1 MRPLLI
7 APALLLLAFV
17 WLLAFTP
24 VAHAQLLSPATES
37 ELRLTTGS
45 PPLGALLALPSASTP
60 RAGVLIIPGSGP
72 TDRDGNNTLGI
83 QTDAYRLLAHALA
96 SNGVASLRIDKR
108 GMFSSA
114 SPGTDPNAV
123 TLELYASD
131 IHRWLDHWRA
141 LAPDLPLYLLG
152 HSEGGLVALLAAQDR
167 PDLAGVILVACPGR
181 PLGDVLRAQLKANPA
196 NAPLLPAA
204 ESAITELENGRTFN
218 ASTLP
223 APLRPLFNNSIQ
235 NFLVSAFA
243 ARPADLIA
251 RLPQPVLIIQ
261 GDNDIQVST
270 EDARLLAAAQ
280 PRATLRIVENM
291 NHILKISPR
300 DPAANLATYR
310 QPELPLA
317 PALARELATFIPPT
331 NP

>member
-1 MRPLLI
+1 MPSLLRHFF
-7 APALLLLAFV
+7 ALSRASATLLLLA
-17 WLLAFTP
+17 P
-24 VAHAQLLSPATES
+24 SAHAQLLSPATET
-37 ELRLTTGS
+37 ETRLTSGT
-45 PPLGALLALPSASTP
+45 PPLGAILAIPSTSTP
-60 RAGVLIIPGSGP
+60 RAGVIIIPGSGP
-72 TDRDGNNTLGI
+72 TDRDGNNRLGI

-96 SNGVASLRIDKR
+96 TNCVASLRIDKR

-131 IHRWLDHWRA
+131 IQRWLDHWRA
-141 LAPDLPLYLLG
+141 REPDLPLYLLG
-152 HSEGGLVALLAAQDR
+152 HSEGGLVALLAAQNR
-167 PDLAGVILVACPGR
+167 PDLAGIILVACPGR

-204 ESAITELENGRTFN
+204 ETAITDLENGRTFD

-223 APLRPLFNNSIQ
+223 AALRPLFNNSVQ

-243 ARPADLIA
+243 ARPANLIA

-261 GDNDIQVST
+261 GDNDLQVST
-270 EDARLLAAAQ
+270 DDARLLSAAN
-280 PRATLRIVENM
+280 PRATLRLVENM
-291 NHILKISPR
+291 NHILKIAPR
-300 DPAANLATYR
+300 DPAANLATYQ
-310 QPELPLA
+310 QPKLPLA

-331 NP
+331 TP

>member
-1 MRPLLI
+1 MPSLLRHFF
-7 APALLLLAFV
+7 ALSRASTTLLLLAHS
-17 WLLAFTP
+17 AN
-24 VAHAQLLSPATES
+24 AQLLPSATES

-60 RAGVLIIPGSGP
+60 RAGVIIIPGSGP
-72 TDRDGNNTLGI
+72 TDRDGNNRHGI
-83 QTDAYRLLAHALA
+83 QTDAYRLLAHSLA
-96 SNGVASLRIDKR
+96 STGVATLRIDKR

-141 LAPDLPLYLLG
+141 REPDLPLYLLG
-152 HSEGGLVALLAAQDR
+152 HSEGGLVALLAAQNR

-196 NAPLLPAA
+196 NAPLLPDA
-204 ESAITELENGRTFN
+204 ETAITELENGRTFD

-223 APLRPLFNNSIQ
+223 VALRPLFNNSVQ

-251 RLPQPVLIIQ
+251 RLPQPALIIQ

-291 NHILKISPR
+291 NHILKIAPR
-300 DPAANLATYR
+300 DPAGNYATYQ
-310 QPELPLA
+310 QPKLPLA
-317 PALARELATFIPPT
+317 PTLARELAAFIPPT
-331 NP
+331 TP

>member
-1 MRPLLI
+1 MRPPLI
-7 APALLLLAFV
+7 APALVLLTVCLLAF
-17 WLLAFTP
+17 AP
-24 VAHAQLLSPATES
+24 SANAQLLSPAIES
-37 ELRLTTGS
+37 ELRLTTDS

-72 TDRDGNNTLGI
+72 TDRDGNNRLGI
-83 QTDAYRLLAHALA
+83 QTDAYRLLSHALA
-96 SNGVASLRIDKR
+96 STGVASLRIDKR

-114 SPGTDPNAV
+114 STGTDPNAV

-141 LAPDLPLYLLG
+141 REPDLPLYLLG
-152 HSEGGLVALLAAQDR
+152 HSEGGLVALLAAQNR
-167 PDLAGVILVACPGR
+167 SDLAGVILVACPGR

-204 ESAITELENGRTFN
+204 ETAITDLENGRTFD

-223 APLRPLFNNSIQ
+223 AALRPLFNNSVQ

-243 ARPADLIA
+243 ARPSDLIA
-251 RLPQPVLIIQ
+251 RLPQPVLVIQ
-261 GDNDIQVST
+261 GDNDLQVST
-270 EDARLLAAAQ
+270 EDARLLAAAN

-291 NHILKISPR
+291 NHILKIAPR
-300 DPAANLATYR
+300 DPAANLATYQ
-310 QPELPLA
+310 QPKLPLA
-317 PALARELATFIPPT
+317 PALARELATFISPPT
-331 NP
+331 P